1 MTSVNFSLN
10 LLTMLKKML
19 WKINKL
25 KKTHSKTC
33 PMLRTM
39 LWNKLKKTH
48 SKAFHML
55 RKINKLKKT
64 HSKTCNG
71 TNSLKQ
77 PPISIQ
83 YLILRKHG
91 TRTRISMFNLCQ
103 TTSLR
108 RNLRNNLIFVKLL
121 TAKSWRREL

>member
-39 LWNKLKKTH
+39 LWNKLRKTH
-48 SKAFHML
+48 SKAFHIL
-55 RKINKLKKT
+55 GKINKLKKT

-71 TNSLKQ
+71 TNSLKL
-77 PPISIQ
+77 PPNSIQ
-83 YLILRKHG
+83 YMMLRILG
-91 TRTRISMFNLCQ
+91 TRKRISMFNLCR
-103 TTSLR
+103 TTSLK
-108 RNLRNNLIFVKLL
+108 RNKRNNLIFVKLL